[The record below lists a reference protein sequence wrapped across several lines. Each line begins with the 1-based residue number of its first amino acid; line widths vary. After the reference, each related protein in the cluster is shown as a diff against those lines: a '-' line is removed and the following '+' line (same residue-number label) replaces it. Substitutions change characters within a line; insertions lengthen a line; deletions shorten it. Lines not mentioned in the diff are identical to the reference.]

1 MGVQGYSHIQGFRE
15 RNDPTAFKQSE
26 GYQRDYTTIYRDMMV
41 ADGLEEGTDFFIRN
55 QDGTLMTVDE
65 VKARNNIDKKLDND
79 IKLRRAEHIQDEV
92 RRNAGKTP
100 ARYNKK
106 NRN

>member
-1 MGVQGYSHIQGFRE
+1 
-15 RNDPTAFKQSE
+15 
-26 GYQRDYTTIYRDMMV
+26 MV
-41 ADGLEEGTDFFIRN
+41 ADGLEEGKDFYIRN

>member
-1 MGVQGYSHIQGFRE
+1 
-15 RNDPTAFKQSE
+15 
-26 GYQRDYTTIYRDMMV
+26 MV
-41 ADGLEEGTDFFIRN
+41 AEGKVEGTDFHIRN

-65 VKARNNIDKKLDND
+65 VRARNNIDDELDNS